1 MPSYAETTRHSD
13 PDPGVNPWVRGR
25 PDEEAVEIVTYDPLW
40 PARYAELADR
50 IRTALGDAALELEH
64 VGSTAVEGLAAK
76 NVIDIDLTVADSC
89 AEDDYVPALEPLGY
103 VLTIR
108 EPSFHEHRMLK
119 LDEPRVNLHVWS
131 PDSPETVR
139 HTMFRDWL
147 REHPADRA
155 LYEAAKRSA
164 VPGGGQVMDYNLR
177 KQPIIRAI
185 YDRMFRAA
193 GML

>member
-1 MPSYAETTRHSD
+1 MPSYAEITRHSD
-13 PDPGVNPWVRGR
+13 PDPDVNPWVRGR
-25 PDEEAVEIVTYDPLW
+25 PENEPVEIVAYDPLW
-40 PARYAELADR
+40 PARYEELATQ
-50 IRTALGDAALELEH
+50 IRTVLGEAVLDLEH
-64 VGSTAVEGLAAK
+64 VGSTSVEGLAAK
-76 NVIDIDLTVADSC
+76 DVIDIDLTVDDSR

-103 VLTIR
+103 VLIIR

-119 LDEPRVNLHVWS
+119 LDDPRVNLHVWS
-131 PDSPETVR
+131 PGCPETVR
-139 HTMFRDWL
+139 HSMFRDWL
-147 REHPADRA
+147 RDRPADRA